1 MKVIGQFSNKIW
13 LVTVIASVVM
23 LMLFCGFKKEYL
35 YQDEVLSYSLANDE
49 LGGYIDV
56 KSGTWTNTEELF
68 SMISVSDE
76 ERFDYK
82 STFNNQAHDSH
93 PPIYAF
99 ILKTICSLFPGK
111 FSKWYGLSIN
121 IVSLVIVLIL
131 TYILCNSLLNDE
143 QKSLII
149 TALYGFSIAVM
160 TQTMFIRMYVLLQI
174 FTTLCAYIHVISIK
188 KREEK
193 IDYRFFLTLCFNT
206 VLGVLTHYYYLVFA
220 FFVAAF
226 YSFFLVV
233 KKKYS
238 DLLKYIAVYTASFA
252 TILILY
258 RPLLTSIFTDEE
270 SVLASDGGY
279 VIGSIR
285 LRISTMLGFINTEL
299 FGGIIKVVVLI
310 VVVYFICLVKEKKVV
325 VRELTTC
332 YVDYM
337 MLIIASA
344 GYFLVVS
351 LVSPYL
357 CDRHIFPIFNLV
369 FIVAISIMI
378 GIFDEIFNSRT
389 LGRIV
394 LSVLCIVPLYLELRA
409 GITDVNTPLR
419 REIAKENGNI
429 PCIFTEDIYAEE
441 NIFDLMQYDDV
452 FFYDYESELTDET
465 VLNSDELVVYV
476 PDGKDE
482 EECFNKLREKMPW
495 LTSSDRLYVGSYSRV
510 YKLY

>member
-1 MKVIGQFSNKIW
+1 MKVINRISNKIW
-13 LVTVIASVVM
+13 IITVIASVVM
-23 LMLFCGFKKEYL
+23 LMLFCGLKKEYL
-35 YQDEVLSYSLANDE
+35 YQDEVLSYSLANDK

-56 KSGTWTNTEELF
+56 RSGTWTNSEELF

-82 STFNNQAHDSH
+82 STFDNQANDSH

-99 ILKTICSLFPGK
+99 ILKTICSLFPGT

-121 IVSLVIVLIL
+121 IVSLILVLVL
-131 TYILCNSLLNDE
+131 TYMLCEKMLNDE

-160 TQTMFIRMYVLLQI
+160 TQTMFIRMYVLLQV
-174 FTTLCAYIHVISIK
+174 FTTLCAYIHVIRIK
-188 KREEK
+188 KYEKK
-193 IDYRFFLTLCFNT
+193 IDYRFLLVLYFNT

-226 YSFFLVV
+226 YCIFLVV

-238 DLLKYIAVYTASFA
+238 DLLKYVVVYVVSFA

-258 RPLLTSIFTDEE
+258 RPLLTSIFNDEE

-279 VIGSIR
+279 VLGSIR

-299 FGGIIKVVVLI
+299 FGGIIKVVALI
-310 VVVYFICLVKEKKVV
+310 VVVYFICLVKDKKIV
-325 VRELTTC
+325 VRELTTH
-332 YVDYM
+332 YTDYM
-337 MLIIASA
+337 MLIIVSA
-344 GYFLVVS
+344 GYVLVVS

-378 GIFDEIFNSRT
+378 GIFDEIFKSRT

-394 LSVLCIVPLYLELRA
+394 LSVLCIAPLYLELRV

-419 REIAKENGNI
+419 REIAKENGYI
-429 PCIFTEDIYAEE
+429 PCIFTGDIYAEE
-441 NIFDLMQYDDV
+441 NIFDLMQYDNV
-452 FFYDYESELTDET
+452 FFYDYESELTDEKI
-465 VLNSDELVVYV
+465 LNSDELVVYI
-476 PDGKDE
+476 PDGRNE
-482 EECFNKLREKMPW
+482 EEYFNKLREKMPW
-495 LTSSDRLYVGSYSRV
+495 LENSDMLYVGSYSTV
-510 YKLY
+510 FMIY